1 LANREQF
8 PKIPTSIYGDK
19 FPNGY
24 EKAIS
29 SISPKE
35 IILKIKTMV

>member
-1 LANREQF
+1 LQF
-8 PKIPTSIYGDK
+8 PKIPTSIYGEK

-35 IILKIKTMV
+35 IISKLRTSV